1 MDPLFLILA
10 IVLIASLL
18 WHLLPRE
25 QAEEELDDVDLEVPA
40 PPITASTDA
49 ASALQIVDEGEFAT
63 HVKAAL
69 EGLPEE
75 FATRMENIEVLVE
88 PWPRVQHRRSVG
100 LKPWQT
106 LYGLY
111 QGVPLTQRRSS
122 YGLIAPDVIT
132 IFSEPLTRD
141 FPAPQQLADQIRRT
155 VLHEIAHH
163 FGMSDDWLREIGAY

>member
-10 IVLIASLL
+10 VVLIASLL
-18 WHLLPRE
+18 WRLLPRE
-25 QAEEELDDVDLEVPA
+25 QAEEELDDVDFQSA
-40 PPITASTDA
+40 PMAPSADA
-49 ASALQIVDEGEFAT
+49 ASELQIVDEGEFAE

-111 QGVPLTQRRSS
+111 QGVPLTRRRHS
-122 YGLIAPDVIT
+122 YGLVTPDVIT
-132 IFSEPLTRD
+132 IFSEPLRRD
-141 FPAPQQLADQIRRT
+141 FPSPERLRKQIRRT

-163 FGMSDDWLREIGAY
+163 FGISDERLHELDAY

>member
-18 WHLLPRE
+18 WRLLPRE
-25 QAEEELDDVDLEVPA
+25 QAEEESDEMDFQVPA
-40 PPITASTDA
+40 PVMAPSADTASE
-49 ASALQIVDEGEFAT
+49 LQIVDEGEFAE

-111 QGVPLTQRRSS
+111 QGVPLTRRQHS
-122 YGLIAPDVIT
+122 YGLVTPDVIT
-132 IFSEPLTRD
+132 IFSEPLRRD
-141 FPAPQQLADQIRRT
+141 FPSPERLRKQIRRT

-163 FGMSDDWLREIGAY
+163 FGISDERLHELDAY